1 MKTYLSLLLV
11 IFLAGCGQQL
21 PTKEEMIPLINKRV
35 APFGHEVIDLTDLK
49 CKYYWT
55 GTSNKDY
62 ECNANMKFSDG
73 DSINQTFQLDRSSKG
88 QLKLYA
94 VGRM

>member
-1 MKTYLSLLLV
+1 MKKYLPLFLL
-11 IFLAGCGQQL
+11 IFLAGCSKQL

-49 CKYYWT
+49 CDFYSN

-73 DSINQTFQLDRSSKG
+73 DSMNQTFQLSRSSKG
-88 QLKLYA
+88 HLKLYA
-94 VGRM
+94 VGKM

>member
-1 MKTYLSLLLV
+1 MYTTLFFLV
-11 IFLAGCGQQL
+11 GCGKQL

-35 APFGHEVIDLTDLK
+35 GPFGHEVTDLTELK
-49 CKYYWT
+49 CEYYSN

-73 DSINQTFQLDRSSKG
+73 DSINQTFQLSRSSKG
-88 QLKLYA
+88 ELKLYA

>member
-1 MKTYLSLLLV
+1 MKIYLALLPL
-11 IFLAGCGQQL
+11 IFLVGCGKQL

-35 APFGHEVIDLTDLK
+35 SPFGHEVTDLTDLK
-49 CKYYWT
+49 CQYYSN

-62 ECNANMKFSDG
+62 ECNANMNFSDG
-73 DSINQTFQLDRSSKG
+73 DSMNQTFQLSRSSDG

>member
-1 MKTYLSLLLV
+1 MKKHLLL
-11 IFLAGCGQQL
+11 FLLFFLVGCGKQL
-21 PTKEEMIPLINKRV
+21 PTKEEMISLINKRV
-35 APFGHEVIDLTDLK
+35 GPFGHEVIDLTELT
-49 CKYYWT
+49 CEYYST

-73 DSINQTFQLDRSSKG
+73 DSINQTFQLSRSSKG
-88 QLKLYA
+88 KLKLYA

>member
-1 MKTYLSLLLV
+1 MKIYLSFLSL
-11 IFLAGCGQQL
+11 IFLVGCGKQL
-21 PTKEEMIPLINKRV
+21 PTKEEMIPLINQRV
-35 APFGHEVIDLTDLK
+35 SPFGHEVTDLTDLK
-49 CKYYWT
+49 CEYYSN

-73 DSINQTFQLDRSSKG
+73 DSMKQTFQLSRSSEG